1 MDSKVIP
8 NAIGTIICDAVNEE
22 VEFKPISE
30 NKRSGFIIAE
40 GIIQTGNE
48 LNRNRR
54 YYPTNELRIG
64 INSPRTQELVKSGN
78 FKGEAGHPLDKSLD
92 RQAKVDPT
100 LEQVWYTKLW
110 MSGDNVMAHFRGTNN
125 ALGQSFNA
133 DLRDGQRPSFSLRA
147 LGALVNEG
155 GKATVKNLRII
166 TYDRVY
172 FPSHKNAYTTKI
184 VTTESAGSDI
194 ATRLYEIDENNYFA
208 VKQSEINA
216 VAESGN
222 IVDMEQSWVTPM
234 TKEQVS
240 QFVMQESGNIKAI
253 LNSFD
258 IICESVAVDPVVKNV
273 HMKTLCGDS
282 ISVPLETAVRREII
296 EGINDLY

>member
-147 LGALVNEG
+147 LGSIENRN
-155 GKATVKNLRII
+155 GKAYVNNLRII
-166 TYDRVY
+166 TWDRVY
-172 FPSHKNAYTTKI
+172 YPSHPTAYMEKI
-184 VTTESAGSDI
+184 ISEGTELMDKPYKLKANMDMIKEYGNTQAVEEGYQII
-194 ATRLYEIDENNYFA
+194 APFSNKSVVDFIKQESCNLQTIVENFDVFY
-208 VKQSEINA
+208 QSISLS
-216 VAESGN
+216 ESGKMVTL
-222 IVDMEQSWVTPM
+222 VD
-234 TKEQVS
+234 
-240 QFVMQESGNIKAI
+240 
-253 LNSFD
+253 
-258 IICESVAVDPVVKNV
+258 KNYD
-273 HMKTLCGDS
+273 T
-282 ISVPLETAVRREII
+282 IFVPLEKYIQNEIM
-296 EGINDLY
+296 NYCMK